1 MEFSSDSRSCQHCIL
16 LLGKHGNDNHKQI
29 CLLCN
34 FLFFQVSVLTVLFRE
49 PSSISIVS
57 SLYSWQTSNF
67 GIVMLLAMQNGVCLL
82 SLLIAK
88 RLKIISYRDFN
99 TDEAKKCNLPC
110 FLSSS
115 SLWIKGLQFLS
126 FLSS

>member
-1 MEFSSDSRSCQHCIL
+1 
-16 LLGKHGNDNHKQI
+16 
-29 CLLCN
+29 
-34 FLFFQVSVLTVLFRE
+34 
-49 PSSISIVS
+49 
-57 SLYSWQTSNF
+57 
-67 GIVMLLAMQNGVCLL
+67 MLLAMQNGVCLL